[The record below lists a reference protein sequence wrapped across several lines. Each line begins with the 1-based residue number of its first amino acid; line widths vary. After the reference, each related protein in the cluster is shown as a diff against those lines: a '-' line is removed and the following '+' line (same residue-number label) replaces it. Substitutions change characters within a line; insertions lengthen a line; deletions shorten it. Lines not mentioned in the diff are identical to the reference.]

1 MTENIILILIGGII
15 GISSSLITIY
25 LKYYLDEKK
34 RKRQIKYDLDAHKIM
49 SEKLLKEIPQHHPI
63 HDLMRIKE
71 NIRKELKKNEVIN
84 SSSVELTKLF
94 IEINDKLLNWTDR
107 ELKQIESSS
116 RIEHKEKII

>member
-1 MTENIILILIGGII
+1 MTEKIILILIGGII

-34 RKRQIKYDLDAHKIM
+34 RKRQIKHDLDAYKIM

-71 NIRKELKKNEVIN
+71 NIKKELKKNEAIN
-84 SSSVELTKLF
+84 SSSIELTKLF
-94 IEINDKLLNWTDR
+94 IEVNDKILNWTDR

-116 RIEHKEKII
+116 SFEHKKRLI

>member
-1 MTENIILILIGGII
+1 MTEKIILILIGGII

-34 RKRQIKYDLDAHKIM
+34 RKRQIKHDLDAYEIM

-71 NIRKELKKNEVIN
+71 NIKKELKKNEAIN
-84 SSSVELTKLF
+84 SSSIELTKLF
-94 IEINDKLLNWTDR
+94 IEVNDKILNWTDR

-116 RIEHKEKII
+116 SFEHKKRLI